1 MALCV
6 PIRPSASFTARP
18 VLIIAFCVVIGAAGP
33 FDASV
38 AWGKGATETS
48 AFGSAFAIDPD
59 LMIRSI
65 LPEAPD
71 NMWALGQGWGLRPFF
86 YRSRLPGLYNRLD
99 FLYPL
104 GCFEDTKFRRK
115 FRLTPFFESWWSKSP
130 PYEGHARFLTVYKGV
145 SDLGQRYWGI
155 FPFYG
160 YTHRRFGVD
169 SNFFVLFPLYYHA
182 VDEGSRTVR
191 ILWPLITYANS
202 PSRSAL
208 KVWPIYGR
216 DRIRNDYDNFFV
228 LWPFFQKVEKYPG
241 TEQESR
247 YLGLPFPL
255 FVKQDDHYSTATHI
269 LWPLITYYYHY
280 QSGHTRYSFR
290 PFITYGTGGGVEELS
305 ILSLYT
311 YKEDN
316 RRPSTSKD
324 SEGYVSVAA
333 DEIMTERTFLGLSAI
348 KKRYRKGCLVYARY
362 RFWPFAEYIWDAAKG
377 SHLKIPELIPLTD
390 QWWDLNMG
398 RLLRIVDIRDTPVTR
413 ELSLFFGLRQKTEMK
428 QYASI
433 DGPPLPGDDDWK
445 ELIMGAFGKQ

>member
-48 AFGSAFAIDPD
+48 SFGSPFAIDPD

-86 YRSRLPGLYNRLD
+86 YRSRLPGLYTRLD

-104 GCFEDTKFRRK
+104 GCFEDTNFRRK

-130 PYEGHARFLTVYKGV
+130 PYEGHARFLTVFKGV

-208 KVWPIYGR
+208 KVWPLFGR

-269 LWPLITYYYHY
+269 LWPLVTYYYHY